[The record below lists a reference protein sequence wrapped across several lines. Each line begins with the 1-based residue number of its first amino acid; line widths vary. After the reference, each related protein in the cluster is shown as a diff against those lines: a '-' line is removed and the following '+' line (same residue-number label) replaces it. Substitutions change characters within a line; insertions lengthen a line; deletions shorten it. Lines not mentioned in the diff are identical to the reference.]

1 MTVARDTYIANML
14 ALIDWQQW
22 ECEDST
28 QRYPQFSWTAQLVE
42 DIDLI
47 LLSSEPYRF
56 TEAHCEA
63 LEKQSGKPVQL
74 LDGEMLSWYGSRA
87 IAGLRY
93 LHHLQ
98 AE

>member
-1 MTVARDTYIANML
+1 
-14 ALIDWQQW
+14 
-22 ECEDST
+22 
-28 QRYPQFSWTAQLVE
+28 
-42 DIDLI
+42 
-47 LLSSEPYRF
+47 
-56 TEAHCEA
+56 

-93 LHHLQ
+93 LYNLQ

>member
-1 MTVARDTYIANML
+1 LSQGDSISVNGTCLTATELTDENILRLLNTRAGIEILTELL
-14 ALIDWQQW
+14 AID
-22 ECEDST
+22 
-28 QRYPQFSWTAQLVE
+28 PFS
-42 DIDLI
+42 
-47 LLSSEPYRF
+47 LSPSGRVDF
-56 TEAHCEA
+56 LAA

-93 LHHLQ
+93 LHNLQ